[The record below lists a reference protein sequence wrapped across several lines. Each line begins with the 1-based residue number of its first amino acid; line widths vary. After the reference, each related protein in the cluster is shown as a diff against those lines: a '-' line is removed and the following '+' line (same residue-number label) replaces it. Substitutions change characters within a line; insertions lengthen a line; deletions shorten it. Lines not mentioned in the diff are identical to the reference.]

1 MNGIALTTTYLPD
14 ISASAMRQRT
24 SSSAQALLGLLTIE
38 PMSGYDLRQTIE
50 VSIGHMWNES
60 YGQIY
65 PNLRRLAAAGMVQ
78 RKTEGRKAK
87 RDRHVYSI
95 TKKGHARL
103 AEWLALPAQPE
114 VPRNEMLLKLFFGA
128 QVPPEVSIAHVQRM
142 AEQHR
147 AVLAK
152 FKRVEREEIDKY
164 QHHPGAPF
172 WRMAVRYG
180 QMEMEIHLRWAE
192 ETLAEL
198 HKLAKKKHGTTLKSR

>member
-1 MNGIALTTTYLPD
+1 
-14 ISASAMRQRT
+14 
-24 SSSAQALLGLLTIE
+24 
-38 PMSGYDLRQTIE
+38 
-50 VSIGHMWNES
+50 MWNES

-65 PNLRRLAAAGMVQ
+65 PNLRRLAAAGLVQ
-78 RKTEGRKAK
+78 RKTDAKKGK

-95 TKKGHARL
+95 TRKGRARL

-128 QVPPEVSIAHVQRM
+128 QVAPEVSIAHVERM

-147 AVLAK
+147 AVLDK
-152 FKRVEREEIDKY
+152 FKRVEREEID
-164 QHHPGAPF
+164 QHQQHPDAPF

-192 ETLAEL
+192 ETLAGL
-198 HKLAKKKHGTTLKSR
+198 RKLAKKKRGAGLRA